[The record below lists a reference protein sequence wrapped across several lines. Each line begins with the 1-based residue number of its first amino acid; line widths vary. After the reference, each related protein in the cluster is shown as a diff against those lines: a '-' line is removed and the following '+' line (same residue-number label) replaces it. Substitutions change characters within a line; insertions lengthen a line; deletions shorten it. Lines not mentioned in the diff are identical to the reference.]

1 LEQEELDAFLEEN
14 LRTGQIQPS
23 KSPIAAPMFFIKKK
37 DSSLWLVQDY
47 RALNAVDGDQREF
60 DLETRVTTSGNRII
74 SEMFH
79 SCALN
84 K

>member
-47 RALNAVDGDQREF
+47 CVLNAVDGDQREF